1 MSGLLTAPHEN
12 VRIQVVQLLKHVMKN
27 VLSRKGDL
35 EAIRLREL
43 LDSPEIVILLPQ
55 EIYVS
60 PKERKRI
67 DMALSNKIIF
77 EIKGSEKELEQV
89 AEDARRKYLGSE
101 IARDAEYFIATNYD
115 WWKIYR
121 VKRAGAEPQ
130 LELLYDGRRDG
141 AIDELKQI
149 IAQLPQLRIY
159 PLPQN
164 VVLLYKQNAE
174 EIEKKL
180 MSVFKD
186 AKEDWRVKPLYSAY
200 KTVMKMLYGEASEEF
215 FEDLFIKH
223 TYMHMV
229 VLASLTKVLG
239 KTGCPTDVA
248 SGVLLDVNVALPYL
262 NWWKV
267 FSDDDR
273 VRSVIDEIVLRASL
287 IDWEAGLT
295 EDVFRALY
303 EELIEPDTRR
313 KIGEYYTPI
322 WLVDF
327 ILQHFNLKNKTVL
340 DPFCGSGT
348 FLVRAFH
355 RKVESGEDVDKAFY
369 SLVGY
374 DVNPLAVAVARA
386 ELILAYVRKARKE
399 PGKPPH
405 IYHIDTLAM
414 WFGKGQ
420 ISPSDADI
428 LASSARSY
436 IEVLVSFGAIRFED
450 VLEEVSSIE
459 QLITRALRYA
469 YSKCDVNRDCL
480 EMEINKHIDELG
492 RNFKSDLVKRFI
504 EHSKK
509 AQLALKL
516 AELIVRY
523 GGNDVWGL
531 VMASIYASTL
541 LTRFKPDIVV
551 TNPPWI
557 PTTEYRAPYADRIRK
572 FLLDKVGGLLDG
584 RRQEALSQEAM

>member
-1 MSGLLTAPHEN
+1 
-12 VRIQVVQLLKHVMKN
+12 
-27 VLSRKGDL
+27 
-35 EAIRLREL
+35 
-43 LDSPEIVILLPQ
+43 
-55 EIYVS
+55 
-60 PKERKRI
+60 I
-67 DMALSNKIIF
+67 DMALSNKLIF
-77 EIKGSEKELEQV
+77 EIKGSQKELEQV

-130 LELLYDGRRDG
+130 LELLYDGRKDG

-186 AKEDWRVKPLYSAY
+186 AKEDWRVKPLYNAY
-200 KTVMKMLYGEASEEF
+200 KTVMKMLYGEESEQF

-223 TYMHMV
+223 TYLHMV
-229 VLASLTKVLG
+229 VLASLTKALG

-267 FSDDDR
+267 FSDDER

-303 EELIEPDTRR
+303 EELIEPNTRR

-327 ILQHFNLKNKTVL
+327 ALRDFDLRGKTVL

-355 RKVESGEDVDKAFY
+355 RKVDAEEDVDRAFS

-374 DVNPLAVAVARA
+374 DVNPLAVTVARA
-386 ELILAYVRKARKE
+386 ELIMAYKRRAGRE
-399 PGKPPH
+399 PSSPPRV
-405 IYHIDTLAM
+405 YHIDTLAL
-414 WFGKGQ
+414 WFGGEQALPDDVRALVKSG
-420 ISPSDADI
+420 SDF
-428 LASSARSY
+428 ARTLQLLLNMKVV
-436 IEVLVSFGAIRFED
+436 EVRD
-450 VLEEVSSIE
+450 VLEEMSSVE
-459 QLITRALRYA
+459 QLITGALRHA
-469 YSKCDVNRDCL
+469 YTECL
-480 EMEINKHIDELG
+480 
-492 RNFKSDLVKRFI
+492 
-504 EHSKK
+504 
-509 AQLALKL
+509 
-516 AELIVRY
+516 VR
-523 GGNDVWGL
+523 
-531 VMASIYASTL
+531 
-541 LTRFKPDIVV
+541 
-551 TNPPWI
+551 
-557 PTTEYRAPYADRIRK
+557 
-572 FLLDKVGGLLDG
+572 
-584 RRQEALSQEAM
+584 